1 MGGVVTPEALE
12 RVSGSRV
19 LKKLQVVAWNGV
31 QKKKSSQ
38 QTKGRHISLPALL
51 LNGEFTTLGVAS

>member
-12 RVSGSRV
+12 RLSGSRV

-38 QTKGRHISLPALL
+38 QTKGRHISALL
-51 LNGEFTTLGVAS
+51 LKGEFTTLEVAS